1 MSRGTRTMIYEYYSI
16 RKLSLFMDQYIG
28 LIYWSNSEQS
38 NVKMRK
44 QYDDGTFSVCVC
56 VTKRIKNDSK
66 F

>member
-1 MSRGTRTMIYEYYSI
+1 
-16 RKLSLFMDQYIG
+16 MDQYIG

-56 VTKRIKNDSK
+56 V
-66 F
+66 